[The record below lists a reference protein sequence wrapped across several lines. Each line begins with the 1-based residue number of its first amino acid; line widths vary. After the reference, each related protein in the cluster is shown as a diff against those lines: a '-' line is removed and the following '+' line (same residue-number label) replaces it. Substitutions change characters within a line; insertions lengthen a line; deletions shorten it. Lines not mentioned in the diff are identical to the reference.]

1 LDRLP
6 VDQAP
11 VVNSAP
17 QNVRRK
23 KQKKMAGMSG
33 TNTFSLL
40 PPKKM
45 KITIVASARKF
56 SNGHQRRKS
65 MSALSILIG
74 TWLVA
79 NAALVVVMSSRR
91 DRTPVDE
98 DITHNVFHTPP
109 H

>member
-1 LDRLP
+1 
-6 VDQAP
+6 
-11 VVNSAP
+11 
-17 QNVRRK
+17 
-23 KQKKMAGMSG
+23 
-33 TNTFSLL
+33 
-40 PPKKM
+40 
-45 KITIVASARKF
+45 
-56 SNGHQRRKS
+56 
-65 MSALSILIG
+65 MSASSILIG